1 MERACESSG
10 QGLSRL
16 GVAQGH
22 HIGIAAGNSLNF
34 ATLIMAI
41 AKLGAVAVPVNPTL
55 TASDMAFI
63 LDNGDVDWVAADYSR
78 YKTVGQQPTT

>member
-1 MERACESSG
+1 M
-10 QGLSRL
+10 
-16 GVAQGH
+16 AQGH

-78 YKTVGQQPTT
+78 Y